1 MLFCASEVIAL
12 EWSMFTNSFIRN
24 YLNINESYKKD
35 ENCLKSDLR
44 VKLYWQEQHDTQS
57 RIQTFFNWGG
67 GGGGGGGETLEI
79 K

>member
-1 MLFCASEVIAL
+1 MLFCASEIIAL
-12 EWSMFTNSFIRN
+12 EWSMFTNSLIRN

-57 RIQTFFNWGG
+57 RIQTFFNWGW
-67 GGGGGGGETLEI
+67 GGGGETLEI